1 MLYSDMNAI
10 EDEAARL
17 RFAIARAARKLN
29 ASMALDGLSP
39 SQASALAVVSAIGPM
54 DLPELTAFEGLNPT
68 MTSRIVATLSRRH
81 LLKRMRNP
89 KDLRSVRLVA
99 TPAGDELRARIKAHR
114 DDVVAEALAK
124 LTAEDREAIVTALPA
139 LENFVVALGW
149 RLPKSQQ
156 QDDENGEEWVEIP
169 ADESPTS

>member
-1 MLYSDMNAI
+1 MLYSDMNAM

-17 RFAIARAARKLN
+17 RFAIARAARKFN
-29 ASMALDGLSP
+29 ASMAIDGLSP

-81 LLKRMRNP
+81 LLRRVRNP

-124 LTAEDREAIVTALPA
+124 LSPEDRDAIVKALPA
-139 LENFVVALGW
+139 LENLVVALGW
-149 RLPKSQQ
+149 RLPRRPEPEEQI
-156 QDDENGEEWVEIP
+156 EEWLEIP
-169 ADESPTS
+169 TAESPAS